1 MDRRESDWK
10 KFKKLKE
17 SALERFCESV
27 LEESRKLCDG
37 KNMTAYEAYLD
48 LYQFIQ
54 ERDKKLSIVFD
65 GHSRSRADQQLRDM
79 YIMGLITDSEL
90 SQFSEK
96 TQSYVN
102 LWIGDAQDST

>member
-37 KNMTAYEAYLD
+37 KNTTAYEAYLD

-54 ERDKKLSIVFD
+54 ERDKKLSIAFD

-79 YIMGLITDSEL
+79 YIMGLITDSKL